1 MNRQEASDFVDHQ
14 KLGMC
19 GAPQVLHNPS
29 LFVDLPTFRKRRS
42 PGFGGFAGFSGIASL
57 GTQSEAQSPAQN
69 SPVVTPVV
77 NNPFQPVLQ
86 QRIIG
91 GNEAVPHSWPWAAQI
106 VTGNI
111 SFLLIKT

>member
-1 MNRQEASDFVDHQ
+1 MNRQEADFVDHQ

-42 PGFGGFAGFSGIASL
+42 PGFGGFAGFSGFASL
-57 GTQSEAQSPAQN
+57 GQSEAQSPAQQ
-69 SPVVTPVV
+69 SPVVQTPVV

-111 SFLLIKT
+111 SLFFVKT